1 MKATK
6 RIIAVALAVM
16 ILALMIPFAASARVG
31 YTAEIKG
38 KDGYTITVYQIAA
51 YDGAAYVPATGIDS
65 TIAAQITKDTGI
77 VPADLLA
84 ACETAKKAGNNT
96 GTQSGNALTF
106 GTDNKTTFNTTT
118 PGIYYAT
125 VTATPAGVSVKKT
138 GGCVFYLSE
147 AKDSNGTPMTSQTID
162 MSAKIADGTVSV
174 SKEIVN
180 GDMGNTTQTTEH
192 VGDNVTFKLTA
203 SVTGTKDEYL
213 TSYVIHDSMSEGL
226 DFVSVD
232 SVTLDE
238 TTTLTSGTDY
248 TVTSTN
254 KADITIALTED
265 YLNNA
270 KKATG
275 DNGFYAAANVVVTLK
290 GKLNANAV
298 HGRTTGD
305 DATAYDNTVAN
316 YNKDS
321 LSYTNKQGVDSTV
334 NGNSVHVYTFDV
346 DLYKVDATDATKKLD
361 GATFTLTMGS
371 KTYTATTANGGKATF
386 TGLKKGTY
394 TLVETNPPK
403 GYNENTTQYTVT
415 IGADGAVTSAQYDA
429 TLKGVKIGNTPV
441 VMPATG
447 GPGTMMFTIIGASL
461 IACAGILF
469 IVIMRKKKS
478 TK

>member
-16 ILALMIPFAASARVG
+16 ILALMIPFAASAVTS
-31 YTAEIKG
+31 YTATIEG
-38 KDGYTITVYQIAA
+38 KAGYTITVYQIGTYNGSEYKAVSGVDA
-51 YDGAAYVPATGIDS
+51 SIKTAVEASPV
-65 TIAAQITKDTGI
+65 

-84 ACETAKKAGNNT
+84 ACEAAKKAGKNT
-96 GTQSGNALTF
+96 GTQSGSALTF
-106 GTDNKTTFNTTT
+106 AASDGKTTFTTDT
-118 PGIYYAT
+118 PGIYYAA

-138 GGCVFYLSE
+138 GGCVFYLSD
-147 AKDSNGTPMTSQTID
+147 AKDENNNSMATQNID
-162 MSAKIADGTVSV
+162 MSAKIDDGTVSV

-192 VGDNVTFKLTA
+192 VGENVTFKLTA

-213 TSYVIHDSMSEGL
+213 KSYVIHDSMSEGL
-226 DFVSVD
+226 DYESVD

-238 TTTLTSGTDY
+238 ATTLRNGTDY
-248 TVTSTN
+248 TVTSTD
-254 KADITIALTED
+254 KTDITIALTPA
-265 YLNNA
+265 YLDAA
-270 KKATG
+270 KAGT
-275 DNGFYAAANVVVTLK
+275 NGFYGASNVVVTMK
-290 GKLNANAV
+290 AKLNANAV
-298 HGRTTGD
+298 HGRKAGD
-305 DATAYDNTVAN
+305 DGTAYANDVAN

-321 LSYTNKQGVDSTV
+321 LTYTNKQDVASTV

-346 DLYKVDATDATKKLD
+346 DLYKVDATDDTKKLD

>member
-16 ILALMIPFAASARVG
+16 ILALMIPFAASARSG
-31 YTAEIKG
+31 FTAEITG
-38 KDGYTITVYQIAA
+38 KDGYTITVYQIGTYNGSTYAA
-51 YDGAAYVPATGIDS
+51 VSGVDASIKTAVEASPVVPAN
-65 TIAAQITKDTGI
+65 
-77 VPADLLA
+77 LLA
-84 ACETAKKAGNNT
+84 ACEAAKKAGNNT

-106 GTDNKTTFNTTT
+106 GSDNKTTFNTNT

-138 GGCVFYLSE
+138 GGCVFYLSD
-147 AKDSNGTPMTSQTID
+147 ALDSNGTSMATQTID

-180 GDMGNTTQTTEH
+180 GDMGNNSQTTEH

-238 TTTLTSGTDY
+238 ATTLTSGTDY

-254 KADITIALTED
+254 KADITIALTEA

-334 NGNSVHVYTFDV
+334 NGTSVHVYTFDV
-346 DLYKVDATDATKKLD
+346 DIYKVDATNEATKLD
-361 GATFTLTMGS
+361 GATFTLTKGS
-371 KTYTATTANGGKATF
+371 YTFEATTANGGKATF
-386 TGLKKGTY
+386 AGLEKGTY
-394 TLVETNPPK
+394 TLKETVAPN
-403 GYNENTTQYTVT
+403 GYNLNTTEYTVT
-415 IGADGAVTSAQYDA
+415 IGDNGAITTSAQYDA
-429 TLKGVKIGNTPV
+429 TLKGVKIGDTPV

-447 GPGTMMFTIIGASL
+447 GNGTMIFTIVGASL

-469 IVIMRKKKS
+469 IILKKRAASK
-478 TK
+478 

>member
-16 ILALMIPFAASARVG
+16 ILALMIPFAASARSG
-31 YTAEIKG
+31 YTAEITG
-38 KDGYTITVYQIAA
+38 KDGYTITVYQIAT
-51 YDGAAYVPATGIDS
+51 YDGAAYVPATGIDA
-65 TIAAQITKDTGI
+65 TIAAQITKSTGI

-106 GTDNKTTFNTTT
+106 GSNNKTTFTTT
-118 PGIYYAT
+118 IEGIYYAT

-138 GGCVFYLSE
+138 GGCVFYLSD
-147 AKDSNGTPMTSQTID
+147 ALDSNGTSMASQTID
-162 MSAKIADGTVSV
+162 MSAKI
-174 SKEIVN
+174 
-180 GDMGNTTQTTEH
+180 
-192 VGDNVTFKLTA
+192 
-203 SVTGTKDEYL
+203 
-213 TSYVIHDSMSEGL
+213 
-226 DFVSVD
+226 
-232 SVTLDE
+232 
-238 TTTLTSGTDY
+238 
-248 TVTSTN
+248 
-254 KADITIALTED
+254 
-265 YLNNA
+265 
-270 KKATG
+270 
-275 DNGFYAAANVVVTLK
+275 
-290 GKLNANAV
+290 
-298 HGRTTGD
+298 
-305 DATAYDNTVAN
+305 TVAN

-334 NGNSVHVYTFDV
+334 NGTTVHVYTFDV

-371 KTYTATTANGGKATF
+371 NTYTATTANGGKATF

-403 GYNENTTQYTVT
+403 GYNENTTQYTVEV
-415 IGADGAVTSAQYDA
+415 GADGAITSQQYDA

>member
-16 ILALMIPFAASARVG
+16 ILALMIPFAASASG
-31 YTAEIKG
+31 YTAEITG
-38 KDGYTITVYQIAA
+38 KAGYTITVYQIGTYNGSTYEAVSGVDA
-51 YDGAAYVPATGIDS
+51 SIKTAVEASPVVPAN
-65 TIAAQITKDTGI
+65 
-77 VPADLLA
+77 LLA
-84 ACETAKKAGNNT
+84 ACEAAKKAGNNT
-96 GTQSGNALTF
+96 GTQSGSALTF
-106 GTDNKTTFNTTT
+106 GASDGKTTFTTAT

-138 GGCVFYLSE
+138 GGCVFYLSD
-147 AKDSNGTPMTSQTID
+147 ALDSNGTSMASQTID

-213 TSYVIHDSMSEGL
+213 KSYVIHDSMSAGL

-238 TTTLTSGTDY
+238 ATTLTSGTDY

-254 KADITIALTED
+254 KADITIALTEA

-275 DNGFYAAANVVVTLK
+275 DNGFYAAANVVVTLT

-298 HGRTTGD
+298 HGRTAD
-305 DATAYDNTVAN
+305 DDKTDYSNTVAN

-321 LSYTNKQGVDSTV
+321 LSYTNKQGVASTV
-334 NGNSVHVYTFDV
+334 EGTTVHVYTFDV
-346 DLYKVDATDATKKLD
+346 DVYKVDATNEATKLD
-361 GATFTLTMGS
+361 GATFTLTMGN

-386 TGLKKGTY
+386 TGLKKGAY
-394 TLVETNPPK
+394 TLVETKAPD
-403 GYNENTTQYTVT
+403 GYNLNTTQYTVT

-429 TLKGVKIGNTPV
+429 TLKGVKIGDTPV

>member
-16 ILALMIPFAASARVG
+16 ILALMIPFAASASG
-31 YTAEIKG
+31 YTAEITG
-38 KDGYTITVYQIAA
+38 KAGYTITVYQIGTYNGSTYEAVSGVDA
-51 YDGAAYVPATGIDS
+51 SIKTAVEASPVVPAN
-65 TIAAQITKDTGI
+65 
-77 VPADLLA
+77 LLA
-84 ACETAKKAGNNT
+84 ACEAAKKAGNNT
-96 GTQSGNALTF
+96 GTQSGSALTF
-106 GTDNKTTFNTTT
+106 GASDGKTTFTTAN

-138 GGCVFYLSE
+138 GGCVFYLSD
-147 AKDSNGTPMTSQTID
+147 ALDSNGTSMASQTID

-213 TSYVIHDSMSEGL
+213 KSYVIHDSMSAGL

-238 TTTLTSGTDY
+238 ATTLTSGTDY

-254 KADITIALTED
+254 KADITIALTEA

-334 NGNSVHVYTFDV
+334 NGTTVHVYTFDV
-346 DLYKVDATDATKKLD
+346 DIYKVDATNEATKLD
-361 GATFTLTMGS
+361 GATFTLTMGN
-371 KTYTATTANGGKATF
+371 KTYTATTANGGKASF

-394 TLVETNPPK
+394 TLAETKAPD
-403 GYNENTTQYTVT
+403 GYNLNTTQYTVT

-429 TLKGVKIGNTPV
+429 NLKGVKIGDTPV